1 MKYVKRKHIINDTS
15 NYFSESFAIFQKCE
29 ECNSIWFSQNSV
41 SYHECAY
48 DTHFKTLYA
57 AHFEFAEIW
66 DQMNDF
72 LQRSVSDCS
81 FNLIEDIVEN
91 LLDLHNNVNDDIKDD
106 LLSFTLNLFIIYFE
120 DIDQWCSE

>member
-1 MKYVKRKHIINDTS
+1 
-15 NYFSESFAIFQKCE
+15 
-29 ECNSIWFSQNSV
+29 
-41 SYHECAY
+41 
-48 DTHFKTLYA
+48 
-57 AHFEFAEIW
+57 
-66 DQMNDF
+66 MNDF

-120 DIDQWCSE
+120 DIDQ